1 MNENDI
7 ERFLIGDV
15 AERAKLWLDKDIE
28 AEMDKYRTK
37 HTDKIRVIS
46 SSEEE
51 EKIEVKPKTTKRA
64 TNKSTRGRAKKK

>member
-28 AEMDKYRTK
+28 AEIDKYRTK

-51 EKIEVKPKTTKRA
+51 IEVKPKTTKRA
-64 TNKSTRGRAKKK
+64 TKKSTRGRAKKT

>member
-28 AEMDKYRTK
+28 AEMDKYRMK
-37 HTDKIRVIS
+37 QPDKIRVIS

-51 EKIEVKPKTTKRA
+51 VEVKPKTTKRA
-64 TNKSTRGRAKKK
+64 TKKSTRGRAKKT

>member
-37 HTDKIRVIS
+37 HTDKIRVVS

-51 EKIEVKPKTTKRA
+51 IEVKPKTTKRA
-64 TNKSTRGRAKKK
+64 TKKSTRGRAKKT